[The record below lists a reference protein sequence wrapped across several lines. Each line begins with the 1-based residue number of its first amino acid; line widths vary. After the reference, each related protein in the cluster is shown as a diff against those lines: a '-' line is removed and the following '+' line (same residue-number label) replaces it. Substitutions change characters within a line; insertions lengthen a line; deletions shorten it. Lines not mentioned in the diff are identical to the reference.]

1 VIFHFCFYIVL
12 IYKQMSKPESKSEWR
27 APCYKGRRNAC
38 RRKQAAAE
46 AERLSRSSSSSDDD
60 IPKREKSKETIR
72 HTVNPYS
79 DVSTTGQS
87 WSERIFG
94 KGFKTKARRSKGS
107 KKRRGRGKKTARRS
121 RRH

>member
-1 VIFHFCFYIVL
+1 VIFYFYIVL
-12 IYKQMSKPESKSEWR
+12 IYKQMPSFGLKRRGKKRR
-27 APCYKGRRNAC
+27 AA
-38 RRKQAAAE
+38 AAAE
-46 AERLSRSSSSSDDD
+46 EERLSRSNSEYSSDDD
-60 IPKREKSKETIR
+60 TSEREKSKETIR

-79 DVSTTGQS
+79 QASTTGQS

-94 KGFKTKARRSKGS
+94 KGLMRRATRSKGS

>member
-1 VIFHFCFYIVL
+1 MPSFGL
-12 IYKQMSKPESKSEWR
+12 KRRGKKRR
-27 APCYKGRRNAC
+27 A
-38 RRKQAAAE
+38 AAAE
-46 AERLSRSSSSSDDD
+46 EEERLSRSNSEYSSDEET
-60 IPKREKSKETIR
+60 PKREKSKEPIR

-79 DVSTTGQS
+79 QASTSGQS

-94 KGFKTKARRSKGS
+94 KGFKTKSRRRKGS

>member
-1 VIFHFCFYIVL
+1 
-12 IYKQMSKPESKSEWR
+12 MSKPESEWR

-46 AERLSRSSSSSDDD
+46 AERLSRSSSRSSSSSGDDT
-60 IPKREKSKETIR
+60 PKREKSKEPIR

-79 DVSTTGQS
+79 QASTSGQS

-94 KGFKTKARRSKGS
+94 KGFKTKARRNKGS
-107 KKRRGRGKKTARRS
+107 KKRHRHGKRTARRS

>member
-1 VIFHFCFYIVL
+1 VIFHFYFYIVL
-12 IYKQMSKPESKSEWR
+12 IYKQMSKSESEWR

-46 AERLSRSSSSSDDD
+46 AERLSRSSSSSGDDT
-60 IPKREKSKETIR
+60 PKREKSKETIR

-79 DVSTTGQS
+79 QASTTSQS

-107 KKRRGRGKKTARRS
+107 KKRRGRGKRTARRS

>member
-1 VIFHFCFYIVL
+1 
-12 IYKQMSKPESKSEWR
+12 MPESESESEWHP
-27 APCYKGRRNAC
+27 PCYGMRRRGC
-38 RRKQAAAE
+38 RRRRAAAE
-46 AERLSRSSSSSDDD
+46 AERLSRSSSRSISSSDDD
-60 IPKREKSKETIR
+60 TPKREKSKETIR

-94 KGFKTKARRSKGS
+94 KGLIRRAARSKGS
-107 KKRRGRGKKTARRS
+107 KKRHRHGKKTARRS

>member
-1 VIFHFCFYIVL
+1 
-12 IYKQMSKPESKSEWR
+12 MSKSESESKSEWR

-46 AERLSRSSSSSDDD
+46 AERLSRSSSRSSSSSDDD

-79 DVSTTGQS
+79 QTSTTGQS

-94 KGFKTKARRSKGS
+94 KGLIRRATRSKGS
-107 KKRRGRGKKTARRS
+107 KKRRSRGKRTARRS

>member
-1 VIFHFCFYIVL
+1 
-12 IYKQMSKPESKSEWR
+12 MSESKSEWR

-46 AERLSRSSSSSDDD
+46 AERLSRSSSSSGDDT
-60 IPKREKSKETIR
+60 PKREKSKETIR

-79 DVSTTGQS
+79 QASTTGQS

-94 KGFKTKARRSKGS
+94 KGFKTKARRNKGS
-107 KKRRGRGKKTARRS
+107 KKRHGRGKRTAKRGRK
-121 RRH
+121 H

>member
-1 VIFHFCFYIVL
+1 
-12 IYKQMSKPESKSEWR
+12 MPESESESESEWHP
-27 APCYKGRRNAC
+27 PCYGMRRRGC
-38 RRKQAAAE
+38 RRRHAAAK

-60 IPKREKSKETIR
+60 TPKREKSKETIR

-79 DVSTTGQS
+79 QASTTGQS

-94 KGFKTKARRSKGS
+94 KGLMRRATRSKGS
-107 KKRRGRGKKTARRS
+107 KKRRGRGKRTARRS

>member
-12 IYKQMSKPESKSEWR
+12 IYKQMSKPESEWR
-27 APCYKGRRNAC
+27 PPCYGMRRRGC
-38 RRKQAAAE
+38 RRRYAAAE

-60 IPKREKSKETIR
+60 TPKREKSKETIR

>member
-1 VIFHFCFYIVL
+1 
-12 IYKQMSKPESKSEWR
+12 MSESKSEWR

-46 AERLSRSSSSSDDD
+46 AERLLRSSSSSGDDT
-60 IPKREKSKETIR
+60 PKREKSKETIR
-72 HTVNPYS
+72 HTLNPYS
-79 DVSTTGQS
+79 QASTRSQS

-94 KGFKTKARRSKGS
+94 KGFKTKARRNKGS

>member
-1 VIFHFCFYIVL
+1 
-12 IYKQMSKPESKSEWR
+12 MSKPESESKSEWR

-60 IPKREKSKETIR
+60 TPKREKSKETIR

-94 KGFKTKARRSKGS
+94 KGLMRRATRNKGS

>member
-1 VIFHFCFYIVL
+1 VIFYFYFYFYIIL
-12 IYKQMSKPESKSEWR
+12 IYKQMPSFGLKRRGKRRR
-27 APCYKGRRNAC
+27 AA
-38 RRKQAAAE
+38 AAAE
-46 AERLSRSSSSSDDD
+46 EERLSRSSSSSDDD
-60 IPKREKSKETIR
+60 TPKREKSKETIR

-79 DVSTTGQS
+79 DVSTRSQS

>member
-1 VIFHFCFYIVL
+1 
-12 IYKQMSKPESKSEWR
+12 MSKSESESESESEWHP
-27 APCYKGRRNAC
+27 PCYGMRRRGC
-38 RRKQAAAE
+38 RRRHAAAAE

-79 DVSTTGQS
+79 QASTTGQS

-94 KGFKTKARRSKGS
+94 KGLMRRVTRNKGS
-107 KKRRGRGKKTARRS
+107 KKRRSRDKRTARRI

>member
-1 VIFHFCFYIVL
+1 
-12 IYKQMSKPESKSEWR
+12 MPESESESKSEWR

-46 AERLSRSSSSSDDD
+46 AERLSRSSSRSSSSSGDDT
-60 IPKREKSKETIR
+60 PKREKSKETIR

-79 DVSTTGQS
+79 QASTRSQS

-94 KGFKTKARRSKGS
+94 KGFKTKARRNKGS

>member
-1 VIFHFCFYIVL
+1 
-12 IYKQMSKPESKSEWR
+12 MSESESESESEWH
-27 APCYKGRRNAC
+27 APCYGMRRRGC
-38 RRKQAAAE
+38 RRRHAAAK
-46 AERLSRSSSSSDDD
+46 AERLSRSSSRSSSSSDDD

-72 HTVNPYS
+72 HTLNPYS
-79 DVSTTGQS
+79 QASTTGQS

-94 KGFKTKARRSKGS
+94 KGLMRRATRNKGS

>member
-1 VIFHFCFYIVL
+1 VIFHFFYIVL
-12 IYKQMSKPESKSEWR
+12 IYKQMSKPESEWR
-27 APCYKGRRNAC
+27 PPCYGMRRRGC
-38 RRKQAAAE
+38 RRRYAAAE
-46 AERLSRSSSSSDDD
+46 AERLSRSSSSSGDDT
-60 IPKREKSKETIR
+60 PKREKSKETIR

>member
-1 VIFHFCFYIVL
+1 
-12 IYKQMSKPESKSEWR
+12 MSESKSESESEWH
-27 APCYKGRRNAC
+27 APCYGMRRRGC
-38 RRKQAAAE
+38 RRRQAAAK

-60 IPKREKSKETIR
+60 TPKREKSKETIR

>member
-1 VIFHFCFYIVL
+1 
-12 IYKQMSKPESKSEWR
+12 MSKPESKSEWR

-60 IPKREKSKETIR
+60 TPKREKSKETIR

-79 DVSTTGQS
+79 QASTTGQS

-94 KGFKTKARRSKGS
+94 KGLMRRATRSKGS
-107 KKRRGRGKKTARRS
+107 KKRRGRGKRTARRS

>member
-1 VIFHFCFYIVL
+1 
-12 IYKQMSKPESKSEWR
+12 MSESESESEWHP
-27 APCYKGRRNAC
+27 PCYGMRRRGC
-38 RRKQAAAE
+38 RRRHAAAKAE
-46 AERLSRSSSSSDDD
+46 AERLSRLSSRSSSSSGDDT
-60 IPKREKSKETIR
+60 PKREKSKETIR

-94 KGFKTKARRSKGS
+94 KGFKTKARRNKGS
-107 KKRRGRGKKTARRS
+107 KKRHRHGKRTARRS

>member
-1 VIFHFCFYIVL
+1 
-12 IYKQMSKPESKSEWR
+12 MPESESESEWHP
-27 APCYKGRRNAC
+27 PCYGMRRRGC
-38 RRKQAAAE
+38 RRRHAAAK
-46 AERLSRSSSSSDDD
+46 AERLSRLSSRSSSSSDDD
-60 IPKREKSKETIR
+60 TPKREKSKETIR

-79 DVSTTGQS
+79 QSSTNGQS

-107 KKRRGRGKKTARRS
+107 KKRHRHGKKTARRS

>member
-1 VIFHFCFYIVL
+1 MPRFGR
-12 IYKQMSKPESKSEWR
+12 KR
-27 APCYKGRRNAC
+27 AKTRRE
-38 RRKQAAAE
+38 RAAE
-46 AERLSRSSSSSDDD
+46 EERLSRSNSEYSSDDD
-60 IPKREKSKETIR
+60 TSEREKSKETIR

-79 DVSTTGQS
+79 QASTSGQS

-94 KGFKTKARRSKGS
+94 KGLMRRATKNKGS

>member
-1 VIFHFCFYIVL
+1 
-12 IYKQMSKPESKSEWR
+12 MPESESESEWHP
-27 APCYKGRRNAC
+27 PCYGMRRRGC
-38 RRKQAAAE
+38 RRRRAAAE
-46 AERLSRSSSSSDDD
+46 AERLSRSSSRSISSSDDD
-60 IPKREKSKETIR
+60 TPKREKSKETIR

>member
-1 VIFHFCFYIVL
+1 
-12 IYKQMSKPESKSEWR
+12 MSESESKSEWR

-46 AERLSRSSSSSDDD
+46 AERLSRSNSEYSSDEET
-60 IPKREKSKETIR
+60 PKREKSKETIR

-79 DVSTTGQS
+79 DASTSGQS

-94 KGFKTKARRSKGS
+94 KGFKTKSRRRKGS
-107 KKRRGRGKKTARRS
+107 KKRRGRGKRTARRS